1 MLGWVLTFFVLAIV
15 AALLGFGG
23 IAASAASIA
32 KLLFVGFLVLAAVT
46 LVVHLVRGNAGAA
59 S

>member
-1 MLGWVLTFFVLAIV
+1 MLGWVLTFFTLAIV

-32 KLLFVGFLVLAAVT
+32 KLLFMGFLVLAAVT
-46 LVVHLVRGNAGAA
+46 LVVHLVRGTGAA